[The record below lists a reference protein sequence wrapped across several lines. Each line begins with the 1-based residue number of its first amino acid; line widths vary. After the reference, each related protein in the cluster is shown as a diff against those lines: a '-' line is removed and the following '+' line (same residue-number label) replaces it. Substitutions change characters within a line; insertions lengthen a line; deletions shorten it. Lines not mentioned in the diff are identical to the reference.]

1 MLSLRRIDFREMFMP
16 GCRARSLLL
25 VSASVF
31 GLVGVGCDFGGASS
45 QQTFD
50 CPAAACSDTAQ
61 LNQTCQNG
69 GLIQVGKYRILNNL
83 WGISH
88 SGIQGQQCAWNVCD
102 TNSGI
107 AWGTSYEL
115 LGGPASQ
122 VESYTAAILGWH
134 FGGLTPDSGLPVQ
147 ISANRNV
154 SCTWSYRLRQDGP
167 ATQNVAYDLWLS
179 PNEAPGSGA
188 ASDEIMIWLNRS
200 SAGPIGTA
208 KGIVHLEDSDWT
220 LYQGTNSSWN
230 VYSFVRT
237 SNAPCATLNLMAFLN
252 HLVDNVG
259 LDSAKYLVG
268 IEAGS
273 EVFIGKGQ
281 LDTDS
286 YSCEIE

>member
-1 MLSLRRIDFREMFMP
+1 ML
-16 GCRARSLLL
+16 GCRSRSLSL
-25 VSASVF
+25 VSASVL
-31 GLVGVGCDFGGASS
+31 GLAGVACDFGASS
-45 QQTFD
+45 SEETHD
-50 CPAAACSDTAQ
+50 CPAPVCSETAQ
-61 LNQTCQNG
+61 LSKTCDNG
-69 GLIQVGKYRILNNL
+69 GLIQAGKYRILNNL
-83 WGISH
+83 WGISR
-88 SGIQGQQCAWNVCD
+88 SGISGEQCAWSVC
-102 TNSGI
+102 NAESGI

-134 FGGLTPDSGLPVQ
+134 FGGLTPDSGLPVL
-147 ISANRNV
+147 ISDKRRV
-154 SCTWSYRLRQDGP
+154 SCTWSYRLTQEGA

-179 PNEAPGSGA
+179 PDAAPGSGA
-188 ASDEIMIWLNRS
+188 ASDEIMIWLNRT

-208 KGIVHLEDSDWT
+208 KGVVHVGDSDWT
-220 LYQGTNSSWN
+220 LYQGTNASWN

-237 SNAPCATLNLMAFLN
+237 SNTPCATLNLMDFLT
-252 HLVDNVG
+252 LLSEGYG

-286 YSCEIE
+286 YSCEID